1 VPLERYSGVPTQSVG
16 TIISGGLNSYTRSVF
31 DFQTHYKNMKKPKS
45 IQLKIIEKPED
56 LIHKA
61 KQAAENYGLQFLG
74 DIEQGIIKGFGIEA
88 DYMLQEDILT
98 ITVFRKPILISWATV
113 EQKVRTLV
121 QHA

>member
-1 VPLERYSGVPTQSVG
+1 
-16 TIISGGLNSYTRSVF
+16 
-31 DFQTHYKNMKKPKS
+31 MKKPKS

-61 KQAAENYGLQFLG
+61 KQAAENYDLQFLG

-113 EQKVRTLV
+113 EQKVRMLV
-121 QHA
+121 QHG